1 MSVPSQTVYTDSQTT
16 SGSIYVGTCNSISA
30 DADEAVWAI
39 YMITTD
45 ANGDIKLEWAG
56 GDATPNKVWSD
67 RSTYNYQ

>member
-1 MSVPSQTVYTDSQTT
+1 MGVPSQTVYTDSKTT
-16 SGSIYVGTCNSISA
+16 DGSIYVWTCNSISA

-45 ANGDIKLEWAG
+45 VNGDIKLEWAE

-67 RSTYNYQ
+67 RDTYNYQ